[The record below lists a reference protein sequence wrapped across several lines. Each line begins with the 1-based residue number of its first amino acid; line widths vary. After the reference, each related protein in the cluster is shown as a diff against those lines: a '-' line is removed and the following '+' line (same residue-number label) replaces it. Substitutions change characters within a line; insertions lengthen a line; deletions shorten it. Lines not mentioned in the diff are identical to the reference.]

1 MRAVNLLPQDSSRGR
16 LVGSKNLPA
25 IVGAAL
31 GVIVVASLAGGYL
44 MQSAKVADARR
55 GLDAAKVQLAKT
67 PLPPPPPKQPVA
79 LTAVMSQEQPRLEAV
94 AGALSQRIAW
104 DRILREFSLVLPNDV
119 WLSSL
124 QLTAPAAAAGA
135 ASGTGLT
142 ISGST
147 YSYDSVAR
155 LLSRLSLIP
164 DLTQVTLG
172 TTTTGGKLVTFSAT
186 AAVKG
191 APAAAVPPAAATTTS
206 TTTTTGATS

>member
-1 MRAVNLLPQDSSRGR
+1 MRAVNLLPQGSSRGR

-25 IVGAAL
+25 LVGAAI

-79 LTAVMSQEQPRLEAV
+79 PTAVMSQEQPRLQAV
-94 AGALSQRIAW
+94 ADALSQRIAW

-124 QLTAPAAAAGA
+124 QLTVPAAG
-135 ASGTGLT
+135 GTGLS

-172 TTTTGGKLVTFSAT
+172 TTTTSGKLVTFDAT

-191 APAAAVPPAAATTTS
+191 APAPVVPPAAATTTS